1 MKQKCIF
8 KQILSLLGAA
18 FLSVTAIT
26 ANSHMSAESHQAEVT
41 MISADTPDGSFFS
54 VGKDGFLI
62 KWTPDGF
69 GEHYQ
74 LTELEIRLVAVRP
87 NGYDI
92 AVYET
97 DGYSVHRV
105 SVWNWKNLTRRFV
118 KTFSSSITALS
129 FTEKGTLLAVGTAT
143 VNGAVY
149 INPTTGNTVSKIKEA
164 TGIVNMIQGSST
176 EKSTVMYSP
185 AGHLSYYNMTNGT
198 RKERFQT
205 EQQLEQVVLFNN
217 NLFCAGVK
225 NDQIYIIE
233 SLSGKTVAR
242 LAAKSPVLFNA
253 PEDTVLYYTEFDGRT
268 YTLKQVTATYDGTTS
283 SVGSPT
289 LVKTLTGLSSRDP
302 VSCTAKKDST
312 LLLGTGNGNIY
323 STDTANSA
331 LVSITNKEY
340 DKIYDIAAIGNDFY
354 CLATDTIYKTSYDT
368 GIVETIGTNTGYT
381 NLITYGDNIILWS
394 KGTRKAVSL
403 LDVATKTTTTLFTPQ
418 TYIQTLRLFTDK
430 LIYIESNT
438 TVKMYDIE
446 TRNTSEL
453 YTGTGIQDAVLYGN
467 SELIIGKAASSN
479 PRSPLISVNTV
490 TKETVMLPVSGN
502 VAFALNYNPSSASN
516 PIYGVQVSTG
526 TTEATTTVFAYYP
539 SRKTVSSIMKIS
551 GEDTDAFLSLYGTTL
566 YSNIGKNQIRAY
578 DTSNRREIQ
587 MNRSASLPLKIARS
601 NTRVAVLNRDGSI
614 SWYNPGSSSVLA
626 DWYMTVDGMWFEF

>member
-1 MKQKCIF
+1 
-8 KQILSLLGAA
+8 
-18 FLSVTAIT
+18 
-26 ANSHMSAESHQAEVT
+26 MSAESHQAEVT

-149 INPTTGNTVSKIKEA
+149 INPMTGNTVSKIKEA

-242 LAAKSPVLFNA
+242 LAAKSPVLFND

-340 DKIYDIAAIGNDFY
+340 DKI
-354 CLATDTIYKTSYDT
+354 
-368 GIVETIGTNTGYT
+368 
-381 NLITYGDNIILWS
+381 
-394 KGTRKAVSL
+394 
-403 LDVATKTTTTLFTPQ
+403 
-418 TYIQTLRLFTDK
+418 QTLSNALVNAHNQLKDKNNKIKTLTENNETLNLRVKTLNDIIKEKDNEISFLKSKINDLKNTIEYWKDKFEKLISFLHDK
-430 LIYIESNT
+430 LHSWYDKDDKYIDVVNDMYDDNVLDDDYIE
-438 TVKMYDIE
+438 
-446 TRNTSEL
+446 EL
-453 YTGTGIQDAVLYGN
+453 DL
-467 SELIIGKAASSN
+467 S
-479 PRSPLISVNTV
+479 
-490 TKETVMLPVSGN
+490 KEKDD
-502 VAFALNYNPSSASN
+502 Y
-516 PIYGVQVSTG
+516 
-526 TTEATTTVFAYYP
+526 E
-539 SRKTVSSIMKIS
+539 R
-551 GEDTDAFLSLYGTTL
+551 
-566 YSNIGKNQIRAY
+566 
-578 DTSNRREIQ
+578 
-587 MNRSASLPLKIARS
+587 
-601 NTRVAVLNRDGSI
+601 
-614 SWYNPGSSSVLA
+614 
-626 DWYMTVDGMWFEF
+626 